1 MNRNTFAITAAA
13 AIGAVMLGTWVA
25 TLLRPADDAFAVCR
39 NGQVAGGSI
48 GGPFTLVDE
57 NGATVTDAQVF
68 TAPTI
73 VYFGYTFCPDI
84 CPTDVQRN
92 AFAIEDLEDMGIIAN
107 GAFIT
112 IDPARDTVDVVR
124 DFTASFH
131 PRMIG
136 LTGSQ
141 EQIDVAVR
149 AWRVL
154 AQRGEGDDDFYLMN
168 HSTFSYLAMPG
179 VGYVDF
185 FNRDTT
191 PEEIATAAACFVDV
205 ATN

>member
-1 MNRNTFAITAAA
+1 MQVRTIAITAVAA
-13 AIGAVMLGTWVA
+13 LGAMVLGTWAA
-25 TLLRPADDAFAVCR
+25 TLLRPANDRFAACR
-39 NGQVAGGSI
+39 DGQVAGGSI

-92 AFAIEDLEDMGIIAN
+92 AFALEDLEARGIIAN

-124 DFTASFH
+124 DFTAAFH

-136 LTGSQ
+136 LTGTQ
-141 EQIDVAVR
+141 DQIDVATR

-154 AQRGEGDDDFYLMN
+154 AERGTGDDDFYLMN
-168 HSTFSYLAMPG
+168 HSIFSYLALPG
-179 VGYVDF
+179 IGYVDF
-185 FNRDTT
+185 YNRDAT
-191 PEEIATAAACFVDV
+191 PEAMAESVACFV
-205 ATN
+205 AAAEN